1 MGGRLE
7 PQPFC
12 FASLND
18 TQPDGPNFQPFC
30 SIQSVMMI
38 WAAHSRSCKSKAVQL
53 WQKLALDY
61 ACQWICREKLK
72 YVKIIRV
79 HWEKRGRTLQCFMV
93 VCYSIF
99 FFQRHKW
106 TEPCILSRWSKTW
119 WEDGPGLSLVSS
131 SHFTCNQRMDYLYY
145 ENQQSYLKRCLCWWS
160 CFLLPSQPSFRNR
173 SLGCFRNFLGWPT
186 NIIRDL

>member
-12 FASLND
+12 FASLDD
-18 TQPDGPNFQPFC
+18 TQPDGPNFKPFC

-61 ACQWICREKLK
+61 ACQRICREKLK

-79 HWEKRGRTLQCFMV
+79 HWEKRGRTPWCFMV
-93 VCYSIF
+93 VCNSILF
-99 FFQRHKW
+99 SETQMDW
-106 TEPCILSRWSKTW
+106 TIILSRWSKR
-119 WEDGPGLSLVSS
+119 WEDGPGLRCFFFPLHMQPWMNYS
-131 SHFTCNQRMDYLYY
+131 YY
-145 ENQQSYLKRCLCWWS
+145 ENQQSYLKRCLCW
-160 CFLLPSQPSFRNR
+160 
-173 SLGCFRNFLGWPT
+173 
-186 NIIRDL
+186 

>member
-12 FASLND
+12 FASLDD
-18 TQPDGPNFQPFC
+18 TQPDGPNFKPFC

-61 ACQWICREKLK
+61 ACQRICREKLK

-79 HWEKRGRTLQCFMV
+79 HWEKRGRTPRCFMV
-93 VCYSIF
+93 VCNSILF
-99 FFQRHKW
+99 SETQMDW
-106 TEPCILSRWSKTW
+106 TIILSRWSKR
-119 WEDGPGLSLVSS
+119 WEDGPGHDEKTVQDSGVSS
-131 SHFTCNQRMDYLYY
+131 SHFTCNHEWIIHIM
-145 ENQQSYLKRCLCWWS
+145 K
-160 CFLLPSQPSFRNR
+160 
-173 SLGCFRNFLGWPT
+173 T
-186 NIIRDL
+186 NSPIWRDASVDKVAFYCHHNPALEIEVCVVFGTF

>member
-7 PQPFC
+7 PQPFF

-18 TQPDGPNFQPFC
+18 TQPDGPNFKPFC

-99 FFQRHKW
+99 FFFRDTNGLNHASCRDGARHGEKMVQDSVW
-106 TEPCILSRWSKTW
+106 
-119 WEDGPGLSLVSS
+119 
-131 SHFTCNQRMDYLYY
+131 
-145 ENQQSYLKRCLCWWS
+145 
-160 CFLLPSQPSFRNR
+160 FLLPTSHA
-173 SLGCFRNFLGWPT
+173 T
-186 NIIRDL
+186 NEWIIYIMKTNSPIWRDASVDEVAFYCHHNPASEIEVWVVFGTF

>member
-99 FFQRHKW
+99 FFSETQMDW
-106 TEPCILSRWSKTW
+106 TMHLVEMEQDMVRRWSRTQF
-119 WEDGPGLSLVSS
+119 GFFFPL
-131 SHFTCNQRMDYLYY
+131 HMQ
-145 ENQQSYLKRCLCWWS
+145 
-160 CFLLPSQPSFRNR
+160 
-173 SLGCFRNFLGWPT
+173 PT
-186 NIIRDL
+186 NGLFILWKPTVLSEEMPLLMKLLFIAITTQLQK